1 MYLKR
6 RRERSERYVVYQSE
20 QAPHR
25 NGGTV
30 RRFACKVE
38 YPKPFTTSG
47 RKILNAIPGTEEVM
61 LQTRSHQTRQ
71 SVIASVMSC
80 FLRPGSPPII
90 ALPSPLVLLL
100 CRRFAPSSSDSF
112 SARSSSP
119 SSSSSGTFSACAR
132 SIKTRFSAQA
142 RSAGVLSHQAFFGPV
157 GSQKKAVNAT
167 IMVRPASRR
176 KRIW

>member
-6 RRERSERYVVYQSE
+6 SCERSERYVVYQSE
-20 QAPHR
+20 QAPQR

-47 RKILNAIPGTEEVM
+47 RKTLNAIPGTEEVI

-71 SVIASVMSC
+71 SVAASVTS
-80 FLRPGSPPII
+80 FLFRPGSPPIL
-90 ALPSPLVLLL
+90 ALPFPPVLLL
-100 CRRFAPSSSDSF
+100 RRRFASSSSDSF

-119 SSSSSGTFSACAR
+119 SSVSTTFSASAR

-142 RSAGVLSHQAFFGPV
+142 RSAGVLSHQAFFGPA